1 MLEKIEGRRKRELK
15 RMIVGWHQQLSR
27 YEFEKTPGDS
37 EGQRSLA
44 FCSSWGRKELD
55 TT

>member
-1 MLEKIEGRRKRELK
+1 MVRYY
-15 RMIVGWHQQLSR
+15 HQLSG

-37 EGQRSLA
+37 SGQRSLVCA
-44 FCSSWGRKELD
+44 VHGVAELD